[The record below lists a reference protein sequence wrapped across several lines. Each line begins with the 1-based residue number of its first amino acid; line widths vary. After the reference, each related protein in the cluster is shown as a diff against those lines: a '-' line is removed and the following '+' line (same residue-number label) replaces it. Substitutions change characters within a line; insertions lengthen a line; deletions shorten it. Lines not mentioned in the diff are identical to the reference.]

1 MTKILFSRW
10 LLTCLM
16 DPKYWSSKGFTQTL
30 CICSW
35 VLISLSIS
43 ELHHRRTSLLL
54 LTIFHIH
61 LLLMNFNLISVF
73 IVLFC
78 FLVSILLSRS
88 CFVENSVLFCF
99 PVLPFSLKSK
109 KVFFPEVEFSIFCFQ
124 PKLQSSL
131 EVWRAKLFHWKQ
143 RIASSHSFRLDGA
156 IVVAWTPSTS
166 TD

>member
-1 MTKILFSRW
+1 MALNFPGG
-10 LLTCLM
+10 CLA
-16 DPKYWSSKGFTQTL
+16 PKLELWGYTQTSGYEVESCNL
-30 CICSW
+30 VSE
-35 VLISLSIS
+35 IS
-43 ELHHRRTSLLL
+43 HRRTSLLL

-131 EVWRAKLFHWKQ
+131 EVWRAKLFHWRQ
-143 RIASSHSFRLDGA
+143 RFASSHSFRLDGA
-156 IVVAWTPSTS
+156 IVVAWTASTS